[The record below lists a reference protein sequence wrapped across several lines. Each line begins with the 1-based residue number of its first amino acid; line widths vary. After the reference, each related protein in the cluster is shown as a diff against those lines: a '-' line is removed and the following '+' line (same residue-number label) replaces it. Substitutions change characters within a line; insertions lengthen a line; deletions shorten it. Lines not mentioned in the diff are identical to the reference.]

1 MITKTIAATYEK
13 GVLKLDEPV
22 DLATRSRVRVK
33 IEIPEPERPAA
44 EAPREAGKLALSPEK
59 RALLERVRGLRDRIP
74 RLDFDIVGALRD
86 IRENG

>member
-1 MITKTIAATYEK
+1 MITKTVGATYEK

-22 DLATRSRVRVK
+22 DLATSSRVRVK

-44 EAPREAGKLALSPEK
+44 DARRQGETLALSPEK
-59 RALLERVRGLRDRIP
+59 RDLLERVRRLRDRIP
-74 RLDFDIVGALRD
+74 LLDFDIVGALRD

>member
-1 MITKTIAATYEK
+1 MITKTVEATYEE

-22 DLATRSRVRVK
+22 ALATRSRVRVK
-33 IEIPEPERPAA
+33 IEIPEPERLASDA
-44 EAPREAGKLALSPEK
+44 RLEGGKLALSPEK
-59 RALLERVRGLRDRIP
+59 RELLERVRRLRDRIP